1 MIVLDTN
8 AVVYWTLDPHSLTP
22 AAALAL
28 DDEDRRLVSSIS
40 IWEIGLKAKRGSL
53 KLPLPIEEFVIR
65 LKRVRGVEI
74 MAVDDTTWLRNLD
87 LDWSH
92 RDPAD
97 RTIVAT
103 ADLLGCP
110 LVTSDE
116 TIRSFYRNSIW

>member
-8 AVVYWTLDPHSLTP
+8 AVVYWTLDPDRLTS
-22 AAALAL
+22 AAASAL

-40 IWEIGLKAKRGSL
+40 IWEIGLKVKRGSL

-87 LDWSH
+87 LDWPH

>member
-1 MIVLDTN
+1 M
-8 AVVYWTLDPHSLTP
+8 
-22 AAALAL
+22 
-28 DDEDRRLVSSIS
+28 
-40 IWEIGLKAKRGSL
+40 
-53 KLPLPIEEFVIR
+53 PIEEFVIR

-87 LDWSH
+87 LDWPN

-110 LVTSDE
+110 IVTSDE
-116 TIRSFYRNSIW
+116 TIRSFYRNSTW